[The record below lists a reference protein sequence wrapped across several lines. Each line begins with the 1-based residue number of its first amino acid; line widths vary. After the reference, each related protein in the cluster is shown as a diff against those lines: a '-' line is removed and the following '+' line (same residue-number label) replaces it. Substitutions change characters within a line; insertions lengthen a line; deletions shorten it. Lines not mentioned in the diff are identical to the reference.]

1 MKPINLLA
9 PFERYADRKL
19 EQTPPARL
27 YPILLGALVLL
38 GFLPLLFPGLP
49 HGHDSY
55 YHLSRIATV
64 GENIR
69 HGVLLPF
76 INYDA
81 LDGYGYGSGLFYP
94 DLFLYPF
101 GLLAATGLSVVF
113 IYKLF
118 LFVWGVLTAYSM
130 YWVAKRIS
138 GDALAGFAAALL
150 YSWSSYH
157 VCDMIIRAAI
167 GEYMAFL
174 FIPWCMYGLWSI
186 LYEDRDKYSCTALAV
201 GYAGVFYCHNISFVL
216 MCIAGGL
223 LTAFKLPVL
232 LRDIRRIGALIRAGL
247 LALCLAAFG
256 WVPLVQ
262 QLLGLKFILNTY
274 TTSSAITEGIV
285 PVIRL
290 FLELPYMKM
299 EYTIPP
305 GIGIIF
311 VIVYC
316 QRLRI
321 KSNWTQAERF
331 RDVCLIIGFVS
342 LIASSEFLPWQ
353 GLMRVIAAIQFSWR
367 FYLLA
372 TSFAALGGG
381 LLMGALLAGRPV
393 ATRRAWILILICGC
407 GFPWWFLHCY
417 QYAAKISEHHF
428 IHSFTSEE
436 ASRYIASGLFFV
448 PPGRKDPDY
457 RDPERNALAISDN
470 PDAAAEVTRS
480 DWDKLEI
487 TFSGFSPGDAFEI
500 PRIYYIGYHVET
512 DQGGAIDISRQEH
525 FRFRPNASSGKA
537 VVVYRPTTPQL
548 ISLAVSFLAL
558 AGLVLMAS
566 LSRWKPCGKQGREET
581 AR

>member
-1 MKPINLLA
+1 MKSYNILA
-9 PFERYADRKL
+9 PFERYVDRKL

-27 YPILLGALVLL
+27 YPLLLGALVLL

-69 HGVLLPF
+69 HGVLLPL
-76 INYDA
+76 INFDA
-81 LDGYGYGSGLFYP
+81 LGGYGYGAGLFYS

-101 GLLAATGLSVVF
+101 GLLAATGLSVVV

-118 LFVWGVLTAYSM
+118 LFVWGILTAYSM

-138 GDALAGFAAALL
+138 GDAFTGFAASLL
-150 YSWSSYH
+150 YCWSSYH
-157 VCDMIIRAAI
+157 ACDMIIRAAI

-174 FIPWCMYGLWSI
+174 FIPWCMYGLWNI
-186 LYEDRDKYSCTALAV
+186 LYQDRDKYSCVSLAA
-201 GYAGVFYCHNISFVL
+201 GYAGLFYCHNISFVL
-216 MCIAGGL
+216 MVIAGGL

-232 LRDIRRIGALIRAGL
+232 LRDVRRIGALIRAGL
-247 LALCLAAFG
+247 LAMCLAAFG
-256 WVPLVQ
+256 LVPLFQ
-262 QLLGLKFILNTY
+262 QLLGLDFVLETY
-274 TTSSAITEGIV
+274 TASSAITDGIV
-285 PVIRL
+285 PVMRL

-299 EYTIPP
+299 EYCIPP

-316 QRLRI
+316 QRCRI
-321 KSNWTQAERF
+321 KSDWTPLERF

-372 TSFAALGGG
+372 TAFAALGGG
-381 LLMGALLAGRPV
+381 LLMGSLLAGRPV
-393 ATRRAWILILICGC
+393 AMRRAWILILICGC

-417 QYAAKISEHHF
+417 QYAAKISEHH
-428 IHSFTSEE
+428 IIRSFTREDS
-436 ASRYIASGLFFV
+436 SQYIASGLFFV
-448 PPGRKDPDY
+448 PPGRKSPDY
-457 RDPERNALAISDN
+457 HEPEANDLVVGDR
-470 PDAAAEVTRS
+470 PDAKAEVTCS

-500 PRIYYIGYHVET
+500 PRIYYIGYQVET
-512 DQGGAIDISRQEH
+512 EQGGAIDISEQEH

-537 VVVYRPTTPQL
+537 VVVYRPTMLHL
-548 ISLAVSFLAL
+548 ISLAVSLLAL
-558 AGLVLMAS
+558 AGLILHAS
-566 LSRWKPCGKQGREET
+566 LSHRKRNP
-581 AR
+581 ASA